1 MSDQELV
8 EIPQNEI
15 RVARKPEEVLREAK
29 EAAQALMSVV
39 ALKKDP
45 VVFNGNQYLEFE
57 DWQTVAKFYGLTSKV
72 TSTTFID
79 YGGVKG
85 FEAHAEV
92 IRGDGQVVSSAD
104 AMCLNDEDNWS
115 TRAKYE
121 WKTAESG
128 RKVKSKIADVPVP
141 LFQLRSMAQTRACAK
156 ALRNVLAW
164 VVVLAGFKP
173 NVAEEMTG
181 DEPTRAPANRPQP
194 KKEAM
199 DIAGFKEITA
209 KFAGSCS
216 GCSGM
221 VQVGDKVMFNSKLKG
236 VYHPACLAPKPE
248 ITAPAAITP
257 AVIKNLEKMAEAA
270 GMKLIDRI
278 GADGLQELEQI
289 SPAYAKEL
297 LEEFAKIMDGRN
309 EK

>member
-1 MSDQELV
+1 MI

-15 RVARKPEEVLREAK
+15 RVARKPQDVLKEAK
-29 EAAQALMSVV
+29 EAAMALMSVV
-39 ALKKDP
+39 AIKKDP
-45 VVFNGNQYLEFE
+45 VIFNGNQYLEFE

-92 IRGDGQVVSSAD
+92 IRADGQVVSSAD

-115 TRAKYE
+115 TRAKFE

-128 RKVKSKIADVPVP
+128 RKVKTKIGEVPVP

-181 DEPTRAPANRPQP
+181 DEPSRSAAPRPQA
-194 KKEAM
+194 KKEAL
-199 DIAGFKEITA
+199 DASGFKEITA
-209 KFAGSCS
+209 KFAGACA
-216 GCSGM
+216 GCGGP
-221 VQVGDKVMFNSKLKG
+221 VAVGEKVMFNSKLKG
-236 VYHPACLAPKPE
+236 VYHPACLAPKAEEPSPSNV
-248 ITAPAAITP
+248 PASVLA
-257 AVIKNLEKMAEAA
+257 NLEKMAKAA
-270 GMKLIDRI
+270 GVTLIDRI
-278 GADGLQELEQI
+278 GADGLENKSQI
-289 SPAYAKEL
+289 TTDYANAL
-297 LEEFAKIMDGRN
+297 LAEFAKIMDDKANG
-309 EK
+309 